1 MRTLIA
7 ILMLLSSGMV
17 AQETNVRWEYCVAES
32 QLPNLNTDGFYE
44 GKVRIC
50 HATAQGC
57 REELVTLSDQV
68 RYERYDQYA
77 AAAVDQRAVAK
88 ALALLGKDGWEL
100 VSVEL
105 RSRDDFRGQS
115 RLLYFKRRAR

>member
-1 MRTLIA
+1 
-7 ILMLLSSGMV
+7 ML
-17 AQETNVRWEYCVAES
+17 AQEANVRWEYCVAES
-32 QLPNLNTDGFYE
+32 QLANLNADGFYE

-57 REELVTLSDQV
+57 REELGTISDQI
-68 RYERYDQYA
+68 RYERFDQYT

-88 ALALLGKDGWEL
+88 ALALWGKEGWEL

>member
-1 MRTLIA
+1 M
-7 ILMLLSSGMV
+7 
-17 AQETNVRWEYCVAES
+17 RWEYCVAES
-32 QLPNLNTDGFYE
+32 RLANLNADGFYE

-57 REELVTLSDQV
+57 REEVVAVTDQV
-68 RYERYDQYA
+68 RQERYDHYE

-88 ALALLGKDGWEL
+88 ALAVLGKDGWEL

-105 RSRDDFRGQS
+105 KGRDDFRGQS
-115 RLLYFKRRAR
+115 RLLYFKRRVR